1 MAAGVGSSR
10 SLPRSRAVEGVCNG
24 DHLPLAPVPAGSCFG
39 GLDERIGSFEQ
50 AVTDTPCMPGED
62 PVPVFFAVLDNLL
75 QRLESR
81 TLCAVAPV
89 AEIRLG
95 SLLWLVVERLEVFPP
110 TQCTRDVARRIDGR
124 VSQ

>member
-1 MAAGVGSSR
+1 MALRYIVWVTKGDGVGS
-10 SLPRSRAVEGVCNG
+10 LPAVGNG

-50 AVTDTPCMPGED
+50 AVADATCMPGDD
-62 PVPVFFAVLDNLL
+62 PVPVFFDGLDKLL

-95 SLLWLVVERLEVFPP
+95 SLLW
-110 TQCTRDVARRIDGR
+110 
-124 VSQ
+124 

>member
-24 DHLPLAPVPAGSCFG
+24 DHLPLASVPAGSCFG
-39 GLDERIGSFEQ
+39 GLDERIGSFELFEQ
-50 AVTDTPCMPGED
+50 AVADATCMPGAD
-62 PVPVFFAVLDNLL
+62 PVPVFFDGLDKLL

-95 SLLWLVVERLEVFPP
+95 SLLWLVVE
-110 TQCTRDVARRIDGR
+110 
-124 VSQ
+124 